1 MKLQGKFVFHGQ
13 RRDVWNLLIDPE
25 VLRNAV
31 PGVEEWE
38 EVGPHE
44 YRAVLKVGLA
54 AVKGT
59 YEGKVAETDLVEHE
73 SFHLILEGSGKLGQ
87 IKGTGDARLSTQ
99 EDKTL
104 MEYVGEVEVGG
115 ALAGV
120 AQRVLPGVAKWFID
134 QGLKSMARILAERQK
149 AETR

>member
-1 MKLQGKFVFHGQ
+1 
-13 RRDVWNLLIDPE
+13 
-25 VLRNAV
+25 
-31 PGVEEWE
+31 
-38 EVGPHE
+38 
-44 YRAVLKVGLA
+44 
-54 AVKGT
+54 
-59 YEGKVAETDLVEHE
+59 
-73 SFHLILEGSGKLGQ
+73 
-87 IKGTGDARLSTQ
+87 
-99 EDKTL
+99 